1 MPLPDEHE
9 DRAIHVMQG
18 QISVAGQFFE
28 AGRMLVFRPGD
39 KITLTAGEQGARL
52 ILLGGATLEGPRY
65 LWWNFVSSS
74 KEKIEQAKKEWAA
87 GEWEKGRFQLPPGD
101 SDEFIPLPDK

>member
-1 MPLPDEHE
+1 
-9 DRAIHVMQG
+9 MQG
-18 QISVAGQFFE
+18 QISVAGQNFE

-74 KEKIEQAKKEWAA
+74 KEKIEQAKKDWGA

-101 SDEFIPLPDK
+101 RDEFIPLPDK